1 MKRIAE
7 LYEIIEALY
16 NLNDNDIRIAYGYIT
31 HRFDFEEVNADGSR
45 SASLLQIFD
54 NASCIELPEMQ
65 ALKDMIG
72 VYIKLCASAE
82 DPEEEYLRYIIKVKY
97 IPAIIT
103 LLAETAD
110 FMTVDLIFQ
119 LLKKGAG
126 SGKNVESDI

>member
-7 LYEIIEALY
+7 LYKIIEVLY

-45 SASLLQIFD
+45 SASLLQLFD

-65 ALKDMIG
+65 ALKDMISA
-72 VYIKLCASAE
+72 YIKPRASAE
-82 DPEEEYLRYIIKVKY
+82 DGEKYLRHIIKVKY

-103 LLAETAD
+103 LLTETTD

-119 LLKKGAG
+119 LLQKGTG